1 MTAFAG
7 FLREKA
13 ERYIELRRSLGYAF
27 NKQAGTLRA
36 FVRYVERAEL
46 DAPATRAMA
55 LNFVLS
61 FSGAANSRAIRH
73 GVLQPILR
81 VSRRL
86 RLPNRGLG
94 AQSLLQIQGNS
105 APAHPQRSRVGVAHR
120 RVRPH
125 FARDPSPGPDDG
137 DADRIVGEL
146 GAAIGR
152 SGQT

>member
-1 MTAFAG
+1 MTVFAG
-7 FLREKA
+7 FLSEKA

-36 FVRYVERAEL
+36 FVRYVEQAEL

-61 FSGAANSRAIRH
+61 FGGAANSRAIRH
-73 GVLQPILR
+73 GVLRRFFEYLA
-81 VSRRL
+81 VYNSRTE
-86 RLPNRGLG
+86 GLERRSFSRSR
-94 AQSLLQIQGNS
+94 AIP
-105 APAHPQRSRVGVAHR
+105 PAHPQRSRIGVAHR

-125 FARDPSPGPDDG
+125 FARDPSQGPDDG

-152 SGQT
+152 SAQA